1 VKTIKS
7 FPAIWLIAVVLA
19 IGYGQTGSSQ
29 ESAKQPLRL
38 VQTISIPNVKGRL
51 DHMDVDVNGK
61 RLFFAGL
68 ENGTFEVVDLE
79 AGKWVRS
86 IPGFKKPQGALVVSE
101 FNKVFVASGDDGMLR
116 VFRRDTL
123 ELLDAIHLEPGPNRV
138 VYDPKSEL
146 VYVGYGGKDAG
157 KDYGAVGIIDARNN
171 KLVGDIR
178 VVAHPSE
185 LLLDRAGRTLFVF
198 ISIANQ
204 LQVIDTDKR
213 KVLSTW
219 PVTSQHPGDA
229 AFDESTSRLFIG
241 THTPPEMIA
250 MDSKSGKE
258 VAHLPTAAGMDG
270 VYFDSLRKRVYVSG
284 GRDLPAGF
292 VYVYQQKDADHY
304 EMIGRIPT
312 RGGAGT
318 SFWSPELNRYY
329 VAAPATDQKEA
340 AILVYAPQ
348 D

>member
-1 VKTIKS
+1 MKGS
-7 FPAIWLIAVVLA
+7 PAVWSVVVVCA
-19 IGYGQTGSSQ
+19 IGYAQTGSSQ

-51 DHMDVDVNGK
+51 DHMDVDIKGK
-61 RLFFAGL
+61 RLFVAGL

-86 IPGFKKPQGALVVSE
+86 MPGFKKPQGALVVSE
-101 FNKVFVASGDDGMLR
+101 FNKLFVASGDDGMLR
-116 VFRRDTL
+116 VFRTDTL
-123 ELLDAIHLEPGPNRV
+123 ELLDSIHLEPGPNRV
-138 VYDPKSEL
+138 VYEPNSKL

-157 KDYGAVGIIDARNN
+157 KDYGEIGIIDARRD

-185 LLLDRAGRTLFVF
+185 LLLDRAGTTLFVF
-198 ISIANQ
+198 ISRANQ
-204 LQVIDTDKR
+204 LQVIDTKKR
-213 KVLSTW
+213 QVLSTW

-229 AFDESTSRLFIG
+229 AFDESASRLFIG

-250 MDSKSGKE
+250 MNSKSGKE
-258 VAHLPTAAGMDG
+258 VAHLPTAEGMDG
-270 VYFDSLRKRVYVSG
+270 VYFDAGRKRVYVSG
-284 GRDLPAGF
+284 GRDLLAGF
-292 VYVYQQKDADHY
+292 VYVYQQLNADHY
-304 EMIGRIPT
+304 EITGKIPT

-318 SFWSPELNRYY
+318 SFWSPDLNRYY
-329 VAAPATDQKEA
+329 VAAPANGKEDA